1 MTNTQDAT
9 PSVATPVIYEGL
21 EFPELPYVSR
31 WVEVDGIRIHSIEG
45 ATQVPIPSYSFMES
59 PHGHTFGAT

>member
-1 MTNTQDAT
+1 MTNNQDAT

-31 WVEVDGIRIHSIEG
+31 WVEVDGIRIHYIEG
-45 ATQVPIPSYSFMES
+45 GNPGADPSYSFMES